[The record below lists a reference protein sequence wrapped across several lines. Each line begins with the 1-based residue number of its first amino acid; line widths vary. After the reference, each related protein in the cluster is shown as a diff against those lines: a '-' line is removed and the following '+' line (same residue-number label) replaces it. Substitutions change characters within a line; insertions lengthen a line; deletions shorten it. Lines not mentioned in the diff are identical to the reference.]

1 LPALAVE
8 RFDRD
13 PQSVPVPLE
22 SLYSIL
28 AAGAKDIVRHTDGTL
43 DRIARVIDLA
53 EPLLVS
59 DRKAAR
65 VHLYKR
71 VLLALLSGNG
81 DLHLENL
88 SLMGVAGEAQFS
100 PVYDP
105 TPMRAYSM
113 HNMLCAVPF
122 GGYGDDAGEGDPLLH
137 ACLNFA
143 ASLSLTKS
151 DVEEIASELLALTKD
166 YPERV
171 DAIDS
176 LPGENKARLIDIHRD
191 IHQRLTALV

>member
-13 PQSVPVPLE
+13 PQGVPVPLE

-53 EPLLVS
+53 EPLLVA

-71 VLLALLSGNG
+71 VLLALLTGNG

-88 SLMGVAGEAQFS
+88 SLIGVAGEAQFS

-113 HNMLCAVPF
+113 HNLLCAVPF
-122 GGYGDDAGEGDPLLH
+122 GGYGDGEEEGDPLLH

-151 DVEEIASELLALTKD
+151 DVGDIAAELLALTKN

-171 DAIDS
+171 DALDR
-176 LPGENKARLIDIHRD
+176 LPGENRARLIEIHRD
-191 IHQRLTALV
+191 IHQRLLALT